1 MRCTNGVVWLAGPPP
16 RPRSPPTAADGG
28 RVSFSSE
35 SRAVV
40 SVPLATTAATGRCH
54 CPLQRQGPRA
64 GSGGVTGVA
73 GGGAASQSQDPP
85 GRTYC
90 LVRRQR
96 RPPADD
102 SPLRRRPSADDSD
115 SSEPA
120 ELLAPFSAQVA
131 EYRDDATAAWPRRP
145 SGPSGGPRLP
155 LPRGPPL
162 GP

>member
-1 MRCTNGVVWLAGPPP
+1 MRCTNGVVWLVGPPP

-35 SRAVV
+35 SRAS
-40 SVPLATTAATGRCH
+40 SVCRSRRRRPGP

-96 RPPADD
+96 R
-102 SPLRRRPSADDSD
+102 RPADDSD